1 MLKIKNFSASYGSKK
16 VLRNL
21 NLEIEKGEII
31 AIVGESGTGKTTLA
45 MSIMGLLKEQFDNIE
60 QSGSIFFDEIDICN
74 ASRQE
79 LQQIRWKKISMVF
92 QNIDNILNP
101 TINVDRQLSEIL
113 DSKKNNFKIDEMLEI
128 VDFPQDRAGSYPHQL
143 SMGEKQK
150 VLIAMAY
157 ILKPALVILD
167 EPTSSLDYDT
177 KNNLI
182 RVIKKLNPGRT
193 AILLTHDL
201 DTVKK
206 LSEKV
211 IVLYGGRIM
220 ESGPTKKIF
229 SNPRHPYTRG
239 LIRSYPSMDRTK
251 DLQGIKG
258 RSEFIATGCPFWPRC
273 TQAIN
278 LCRIYMAPLKKYGDA
293 MLACHRGGII
303 PLLNVENIS
312 KSYSNLEVL
321 KSIYLSVYEGET
333 VTLLGKSGSGKT
345 TLAKIIMGLI
355 KPDGGSVYLENKK
368 IEKWDFSFYKKVQ
381 MIFQEV
387 ESAVSHRLNVIN
399 AVMEPMIIRR
409 NADKKEIEEKAKK
422 VLSEVELP
430 TDSNFLNLYPHH
442 LSGGE
447 LQRVV
452 IARALILSPRLLI
465 ADEPTSSLDASIQ
478 AKIIKML
485 NRIQEER
492 GLGMLFITHDLG
504 VARKVSD
511 RILKLENGI
520 TVEERLK

>member
-21 NLEIEKGEII
+21 NLEIKKSEII

-45 MSIMGLLKEQFDNIE
+45 MSIMGLLTEQFDNTK
-60 QSGSIFFDEIDICN
+60 QSGSILFNGIDIC
-74 ASRQE
+74 SSTHGE
-79 LQQIRWKKISMVF
+79 LRQIRWKKISMVF

-101 TINVDRQLSEIL
+101 TISVDKQLNEIL
-113 DSKKNNFKIDEMLEI
+113 NGKKNNSKINEMLEM
-128 VDFPQDRAGSYPHQL
+128 VGFPPARAGSYPHQL

-150 VLIAMAY
+150 ILVAMAY
-157 ILKPALVILD
+157 ISEPELVLLD

-177 KNNLI
+177 KINLI
-182 RVIKKLNPGRT
+182 RVIKKLSPGRT
-193 AILLTHDL
+193 AVLLTHDL

-211 IVLYGGRIM
+211 IVLYGGRIL

-239 LIRSYPSMDRTK
+239 LVRSYPSMDRTK
-251 DLQGIKG
+251 DLQGIRGK
-258 RSEFIATGCPFWPRC
+258 SEFIDKGCPFWPRC

-278 LCRIYMAPLKKYGDA
+278 LCRIYMPPLKKYGDT

-312 KSYSNLEVL
+312 KSYNNLEVL
-321 KSIYLSVYEGET
+321 KSIYLSIYEGET
-333 VTLLGKSGSGKT
+333 VALLGKSGSGKT
-345 TLAKIIMGLI
+345 TLAKIIMGLV
-355 KPDGGSVYLENKK
+355 KPDGGHIYLENNK
-368 IEKWDFSFYKKVQ
+368 IEKWDFGFYKKVQ

-399 AVMEPMIIRR
+399 AVMEPILIHR
-409 NADKKEIEEKAKK
+409 NADRRLIEEKAKK

-430 TDSNFLNLYPHH
+430 TDDNFLKLYPHH

-452 IARALILSPRLLI
+452 IARALILSPGLLI

-511 RILKLENGI
+511 RIIKLEDGI
-520 TVEERLK
+520 ITEARLK

>member
-21 NLEIEKGEII
+21 NLEIKKSEII

-45 MSIMGLLKEQFDNIE
+45 MSIMGLLTEQFDNTE
-60 QSGSIFFDEIDICN
+60 QSGSILFNGIDIC
-74 ASRQE
+74 SSTHEE
-79 LQQIRWKKISMVF
+79 LRQIRWKKISMVF

-101 TINVDRQLSEIL
+101 TISVDKQLNEIL
-113 DSKKNNFKIDEMLEI
+113 NGKKNNSKTNEMLEM
-128 VDFPQDRAGSYPHQL
+128 VGFPPNRAGSYPHQL

-150 VLIAMAY
+150 ILVAMAY
-157 ILKPALVILD
+157 ISEPELVLLD

-177 KNNLI
+177 KINLI
-182 RVIKKLNPGRT
+182 RVIKKLSPGRT
-193 AILLTHDL
+193 AVLLTHDL

-211 IVLYGGRIM
+211 IVLYGGRIL

-239 LIRSYPSMDRTK
+239 LVRSYPSMDRTK
-251 DLQGIKG
+251 DLQGIRGK
-258 RSEFIATGCPFWPRC
+258 SEFIDKGCPFWPRC

-278 LCRIYMAPLKKYGDA
+278 LCRIYMPPLKKYGDT

-312 KSYSNLEVL
+312 KSYNSLEVL
-321 KSIYLSVYEGET
+321 KSIYLSIYEGET

-345 TLAKIIMGLI
+345 TLAKIIMGLV
-355 KPDGGSVYLENKK
+355 KPDGGHIYLENNK
-368 IEKWDFSFYKKVQ
+368 IEKWDFGFYKKAQ

-399 AVMEPMIIRR
+399 AVMEPMLIHR
-409 NADKKEIEEKAKK
+409 NADRRLIEEKAKK

-430 TDSNFLNLYPHH
+430 TDNNFLKLYPHH

-452 IARALILSPRLLI
+452 IARALILSPGLLI

-492 GLGMLFITHDLG
+492 GLGMLFITHNLG

-511 RILKLENGI
+511 RIIKLEDGI
-520 TVEERLK
+520 ITEARLK